1 MRLRSR
7 GVRVAHTF
15 ALSGTGVS
23 RDAVESPRGRSLR
36 HLFLIS
42 VALVVLMAA
51 ASVLAIGGH
60 LRSQS
65 RYKDALAAR
74 ADVARVQSAETLFWR
89 EREAIDEYLLRPDP
103 FLVYEV
109 EAHRTAF
116 NQKLIE
122 PDPNRLPEEIPLAS
136 SARAANDALIA
147 AFTRDQSS
155 SGGQTDRY
163 VDELD
168 QLGQAVVGQV
178 NALVGLNLARVR
190 SSEAQASVAAR
201 FAIVGALAGGL
212 LVLSLLGIFIA
223 YVIRL
228 VRDLGQQASHN
239 EHSALHDPLTDL
251 PNRRLF
257 YDRVEHEIGRRTRDP
272 APFSVLMFDLDRFKE
287 INDTLGHSMGDLMLR
302 EIGPR
307 VTDLVRPGDTLA
319 RLGGDEFAVLL
330 PGADSDTATEIARRI
345 LAALGQPFRL
355 PIMNPR
361 MSASVG
367 IVTYPTHGDTSE
379 TLMQHA
385 DIALYLAKEHRNAC
399 AVYDYTRDPYN
410 PARLAL
416 ASDLDRAVV
425 TDEFELHYQPKLDT
439 RTLQPI
445 SVEALLRWRH
455 PAARPALPRRVHRP
469 RRAHWP
475 DQATHAARAAKG
487 DLPSPRM
494 ARRRTAPP
502 GLGQP
507 LGSKPARHRPRPRH
521 DEHPRRSKA
530 STPRSSDWKS
540 PRPRS

>member
-228 VRDLGQQASHN
+228 VRDLGRQASHN

-399 AVYDYTRDPYN
+399 AVYDYTRDP
-410 PARLAL
+410 
-416 ASDLDRAVV
+416 
-425 TDEFELHYQPKLDT
+425 
-439 RTLQPI
+439 LQPG
-445 SVEALLRWRH
+445 
-455 PAARPALPRRVHRP
+455 
-469 RRAHWP
+469 
-475 DQATHAARAAKG
+475 QARA
-487 DLPSPRM
+487 R
-494 ARRRTAPP
+494 
-502 GLGQP
+502 Q
-507 LGSKPARHRPRPRH
+507 RPRPR
-521 DEHPRRSKA
+521 RRH
-530 STPRSSDWKS
+530 
-540 PRPRS
+540 